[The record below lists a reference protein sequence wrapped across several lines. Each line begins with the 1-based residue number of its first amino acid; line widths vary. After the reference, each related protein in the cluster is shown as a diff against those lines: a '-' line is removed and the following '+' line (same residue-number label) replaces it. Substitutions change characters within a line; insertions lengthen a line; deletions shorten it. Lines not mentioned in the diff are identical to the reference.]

1 VPLQALSRTCNEAL
15 GLSNFWALHLSFLFS
30 FSVLCHTIH
39 LKPQMVIV
47 CSTFCLK
54 QVILLLRNFG
64 TCLIIY
70 NLQMGGIDETTLDK
84 LSLVT

>member
-15 GLSNFWALHLSFLFS
+15 GLSNLWALHVSFLFS
-30 FSVLCHTIH
+30 FGVLCHTIH

-54 QVILLLRNFG
+54 QVILLLTNFG

-70 NLQMGGIDETTLDK
+70 ILQMGGIDETTLDK

>member
-1 VPLQALSRTCNEAL
+1 VPLHVFSRICNEAL
-15 GLSNFWALHLSFLFS
+15 GLRILWALHVSFLFS
-30 FSVLCHTIH
+30 FGVLCHTIH

-54 QVILLLRNFG
+54 QVILLLIIFG

-84 LSLVT
+84 LSPVT